1 MPQPPSKQLK
11 LSERDK
17 ERLKAQITSDYQ
29 DDSADFEN
37 RNKAL
42 RRWYRLWRNAMDT
55 NGFPNQESSNF
66 SIPLCLWI
74 IKAILAKELDALL
87 GEESEIVVTPI
98 GKSDSTRQEKVK
110 KWLNWRIKNSL
121 KLYTPFY
128 DYLLQK
134 RIFGT
139 TLGYLRWETKTR
151 TVKKMVAQKQEPIPR
166 ETTDQMTGLPAI
178 VMEPQP
184 DIMIP
189 KEVEVIDYDG
199 PELTVENLEDWIF
212 PANAKGLDCDHFIRI
227 LKMTTD
233 EMLDWADT
241 GKLDKKVLD
250 DEETWKKLRHLAE
263 TGHPDQ
269 NTSGSEREITEE
281 KKAQEGLPSV
291 PTGREEEILIHNW
304 VGKFRLNVKDDGL
317 GGDKRTTE
325 IVVFWQPDLQLVL
338 GACRLIDI
346 FPDGRRPFIISQAT
360 RDVNK
365 IWGIGDC
372 EMLEPINNEM
382 DALHQLA
389 MDAGAGSIGPVVFY
403 NPASG
408 YNPQSHKIEPWTA
421 IPSTDPNGIKVVNL
435 GQIQLG
441 PYVLLMNQLLSFA
454 ERLSAVTDPQL
465 GRQSSQPNAPRTLGQ
480 QQILQGESN
489 TLLLLG
495 IRLERESMREL
506 LQRIWDMDKRWLPKP
521 FFFRVT
527 EEDPGDVLT
536 EEDMMGEYDFDI
548 GPVTMVSNRSQ
559 RMQETM
565 QLLTILLQMKLP
577 APLALLVRKI
587 AVKLGHP
594 DVAKLIPDMAEMQPP
609 STPEEEHA
617 RLAQGEAVHVHPQDN
632 HPGHIAEHEDYA
644 ARIEASV
651 IALPNGTQIEAE
663 SLNPG
668 VVGRIRAHIAEHQQ
682 AMKQGVTGGM
692 NTMTPRNGVGQRI
705 QLTPNAQP
713 EQANN
718 LAMGAPPDLL
728 ANLRS
733 MVQGMTNTGGPQG

>member
-1 MPQPPSKQLK
+1 MPQPPCTQLK
-11 LSERDK
+11 LTDAEK
-17 ERLKAQITSDYQ
+17 TRLKSQITDDYQ
-29 DDSADFEN
+29 DDSADFDN

-151 TVKKMVAQKQEPIPR
+151 MVKKMVA
-166 ETTDQMTGLPAI
+166 
-178 VMEPQP
+178 EPQP
-184 DIMIP
+184 DLPVEDVDPMTQLPMVRMVPQEPIMAP

-212 PANAKGLDCDHFIRI
+212 PANAKNLECDHFIRI

-233 EMLDWADT
+233 EMLDWAEA
-241 GKLDKKVLD
+241 GKLDKKVLEN
-250 DEETWKKLRHLAE
+250 EEIWKKLRHLAE

-269 NTSGSEREITEE
+269 NITGTEREITEE

-291 PTGREEEILIHNW
+291 PTGREEEILVHNW
-304 VGKFRLNVKDDGL
+304 VGKFRLGVKDNGT

-325 IVVFWQPDLQLVL
+325 IVVFWQPDLHEIL

-441 PYVLLMNQLLSFA
+441 PYVLLMNQLMSFA
-454 ERLSAVTDPQL
+454 ERLSAITDPQL

-521 FFFRVT
+521 YFFRVT

-548 GPVTMVSNRSQ
+548 GPVTMVSNRAQ

-565 QLLTILLQMKLP
+565 QLLTVLLQSNVPP
-577 APLALLVRKI
+577 AVMALVKKI

-594 DVAKLIPDMAEMQPP
+594 DVAKLLPDMDAMKPP
-609 STPEEEHA
+609 EKPEEENT
-617 RLAQGEAVHVHPQDN
+617 RLIQGETVPVHPMDN
-632 HPGHIAEHEDYA
+632 HPEHIAKHEDLA

-668 VVGRIRAHIAEHQQ
+668 VVGRIRAHVAQHQQ
-682 AMKQGVTGGM
+682 AMKQGVTAGM
-692 NTMTPRNGVGQRI
+692 NTMTPRNGSGT
-705 QLTPNAQP
+705 QLTPNVQPAQK
-713 EQANN
+713 QNQN
-718 LAMGAPPDLL
+718 MGAPPDLL
-728 ANLRS
+728 ANLRNQLGA
-733 MVQGMTNTGGPQG
+733 MMNQGGPQG